1 MNKKL
6 WIPNEFGQTFGCVC
20 IYIPNVGLELEL
32 LTVLVILFMF
42 LSFLSLIQQFLKF
55 LCFHRINNSVGEEL
69 ICMSVSFEWVQDS
82 SRSCPSI

>member
-32 LTVLVILFMF
+32 LTVLVILLM
-42 LSFLSLIQQFLKF
+42 
-55 LCFHRINNSVGEEL
+55 FHRINNSVGEEL
-69 ICMSVSFEWVQDS
+69 ICTSVSFEWAQDS